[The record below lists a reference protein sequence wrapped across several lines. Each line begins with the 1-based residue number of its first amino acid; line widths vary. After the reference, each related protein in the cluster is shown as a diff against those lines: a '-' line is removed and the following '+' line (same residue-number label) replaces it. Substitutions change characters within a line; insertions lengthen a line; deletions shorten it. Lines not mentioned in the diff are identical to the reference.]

1 MKSSEEMVNSLL
13 ERRKHYIARQKQ
25 RRTAVVR
32 AITCMC
38 CVCFMAIL
46 SFGVYRAVFF
56 NIQEP
61 STTISADANETVDR
75 PSSDDLNDVL
85 NYVIIWDDNICDDN
99 ICDDNGDVAADSA
112 FENLNEKKI
121 TISLANALRNAPENS
136 KIAIIAYPVTIDNT
150 FVFNGKS
157 IAEYQEEIESKKI

>member
-85 NYVIIWDDNICDDN
+85 NYVIIWDDNICD
-99 ICDDNGDVAADSA
+99 
-112 FENLNEKKI
+112 ENPKTPHSLTLECCLDHHLIHWNRYYLDTMHLKRFYQAHHLVKKKLPSSHCKQRHYI
-121 TISLANALRNAPENS
+121 
-136 KIAIIAYPVTIDNT
+136 
-150 FVFNGKS
+150 
-157 IAEYQEEIESKKI
+157 